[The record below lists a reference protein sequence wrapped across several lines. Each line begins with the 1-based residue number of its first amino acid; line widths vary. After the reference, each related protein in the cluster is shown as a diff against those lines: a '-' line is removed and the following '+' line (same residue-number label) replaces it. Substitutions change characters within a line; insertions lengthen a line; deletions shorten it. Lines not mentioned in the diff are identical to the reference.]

1 VLALTTTPDAPHVAL
16 AQVPDPTPQPAE
28 AIVRVRAFSLNR
40 GEVEDL
46 PKRLLGSL
54 VGWDL
59 AGVVERVA
67 DDATGPPAGT
77 RVVGHVRSGSW
88 AERVAVATSALAPIP
103 DAISDVQAATLPT
116 AGLTALCAL
125 ECGGSLLGRRV
136 LVTGA
141 NGGVG
146 RFALQLAHAGGA
158 HVTALVRDA
167 AASGPLLRRLGA
179 HEVVERVDGEFALI
193 VDAVGGAAFGLAIEH
208 VAARG
213 LVVNLATG
221 SDDEVVS
228 FRARRFDRAPGARIV
243 SLNLFDELAARGGA
257 ARDLARLVT
266 LMADGRL
273 DGQVELT
280 ASWRYPA
287 PAFAALLERR
297 IGGKAVLEVD

>member
-1 VLALTTTPDAPHVAL
+1 M
-16 AQVPDPTPQPAE
+16 
-28 AIVRVRAFSLNR
+28 RVRAFSLNR

-46 PKRLLGSL
+46 PQRPPGSV

-67 DDATGPPAGT
+67 DDPTGPPAGT
-77 RVVGHVRSGSW
+77 RVVGHVRFGSW
-88 AERVAVATSALAPIP
+88 AELVAVATTALAPIP
-103 DAISDVQAATLPT
+103 DAVSDIQAATLPT

-125 ECGGSLLGRRV
+125 EAGGSVLGRRV

-146 RFALQLAHAGGA
+146 RFALQLAHASGA

-167 AASGPLLRRLGA
+167 AASRALLRRLGA
-179 HEVVERVDGEFALI
+179 HEVVERVEGEFDLI

-208 VAARG
+208 VASRG

-228 FRARRFDRAPGARIV
+228 FRARRFDRAHGARIV
-243 SLNLFDELAARGGA
+243 TLNLFDELAARGGA

-266 LMADGRL
+266 LMAEGHL

-280 ASWRYPA
+280 ASWREPA
-287 PAFAALLERR
+287 PAFAALLDRR
-297 IGGKAVLEVD
+297 IGGKACSRSTDCTILPPPDELRRTSRRPPPRSGRAPSGA